1 MGRIDKDEV
10 GYRQQIIMQC
20 FWEAGGR
27 TTVPD
32 IDIRIEKKCGRKF
45 SRSALNTMV
54 QALIE
59 KGLLAVDGKIHQSF
73 IYKTCLTEKEFRLRE
88 LKRVRNLTFNGS
100 TDILV
105 QTLIESISDKEELD
119 KVRQYLDR
127 KEEGMEKEYQDIRN
141 SRV

>member
-59 KGLLAVDGKIHQSF
+59 KGLLVTDGKIHQSI
-73 IYKTCLTEKEFRLRE
+73 IYKTCLTEEEFRSRE
-88 LKRVRNLTFNGS
+88 LKRVQNLTFDGS
-100 TDILV
+100 TDILA
-105 QTLIESISDKEELD
+105 QTLIGSISQRNELEKIRQYINAKEEMLKNND
-119 KVRQYLDR
+119 K
-127 KEEGMEKEYQDIRN
+127 
-141 SRV
+141 

>member
-32 IDIRIEKKCGRKF
+32 IDIRIEQKCGRKF

-54 QALIE
+54 QALVE
-59 KGLLAVDGKIHQSF
+59 KGLLVTDGKIHQSF
-73 IYKTCLTEKEFRLRE
+73 IYKTCLTEDEFRLRE
-88 LKRVRNLTFNGS
+88 LKRVQNLTFDGS
-100 TDILV
+100 IDILA
-105 QTLIESISDKEELD
+105 QTLVESISEKDELD
-119 KVRQYLDR
+119 KIRQYLNA
-127 KEEGMEKEYQDIRN
+127 KEEIIKKNDK
-141 SRV
+141 